1 MVVDTTQIL
10 LISAITVMTIILT
23 IIGVQLIFVLKDLRI
38 FLTKSN
44 NIISE
49 LEKIGL
55 GVESGYSEFLGFFT
69 GIKKF
74 FTIMDYISE
83 KKSKK

>member
-1 MVVDTTQIL
+1 MIDTTQIL
-10 LISAITVMTIILT
+10 LISAITVMTVILT
-23 IIGVQLIFVLKDLRI
+23 VIGIQLVFVLKDLRI
-38 FLTKSN
+38 FLTKAN

-55 GVESGYSEFLGFFT
+55 GVEHGYSDFLGFFT